1 MSSPVLDLDGISVPQ
16 EQILGYGRSGLV
28 IRVENTALKIPL
40 RYIRSSDDEVEIN
53 TEVIQR
59 EQEAYRRLG
68 QCEGVVACL
77 EMSEKS
83 TRLALME
90 NGDLR
95 SYITKIRPSR
105 LLQLFWF
112 RETAFTLSRIHDR
125 RVIVADVSSRNLLL
139 DADLSIKICDFTE
152 SSILPLT
159 ANIEAANDNGYSIQT
174 DIGQLG
180 AVMYEVITG
189 EQCEF
194 NLFGGEV
201 SNGRAA
207 WPRRETLPNTQ
218 NVWLGPIIARCW
230 TEGGFRNVHCL
241 LEALESAACLEEHPT
256 SKMEVMG
263 RWLHKA
269 YAMFFNT

>member
-1 MSSPVLDLDGISVPQ
+1 MSSPVLDLAGNSVPQ
-16 EQILGYGRSGLV
+16 AQILGYGRSGLV
-28 IRVENTALKIPL
+28 IRVENAALKIPL

-77 EMSEKS
+77 GMSEKS
-83 TRLALME
+83 TLLALME
-90 NGDLR
+90 RGDLR
-95 SYITKIRPSR
+95 SYIAKNRPSR
-105 LLQLFWF
+105 LLQLSWF
-112 RETAFTLSRIHDR
+112 RETARTLSRIHNR
-125 RVIVADVSSRNLLL
+125 RVIVADISSRNLLL
-139 DADLSIKICDFTE
+139 NADLSITICDFTE

-194 NLFGGEV
+194 NLFGDGV
-201 SNGRAA
+201 SDGRAA
-207 WPRRETLPNTQ
+207 WPRRETLPCTQ

-230 TEGGFRNVHCL
+230 TEGGFRNAHCL
-241 LEALESAACLEEHPT
+241 SEALASAACLEEHPG
-256 SKMEVMG
+256 SRAEVMG
-263 RWLHKA
+263 GWLRAA
-269 YAMFFNT
+269 YSMVFGR